1 MAGQVAEA
9 QREAAAALSPGPVSE
24 FKAGRIELSGAAW
37 KVTVGASPIPAI
49 WMEHIIPRHGA
60 PCLLAMSTLPGGQST
75 AWVLGMTQQ
84 DAIPGNAG
92 KVLVA
97 AGGSATI
104 TVEVNGVS
112 QTATIVGPYAPA
124 VNDTAMLE
132 QRAGVLYAVGK
143 VGAIV
148 PPAVGVGGGTNEI
161 PPPPPPVE
169 TGTSEFRAQDSGT
182 HTPQVGGWNSY
193 YGANVYSGSGYV
205 PPSTGHWFYNGA
217 TRGLAD
223 KTNIGEVRFYL
234 GARQRA
240 GNYNAAATVHF
251 YRHNN
256 DSRGGEPGRTHGPH
270 DVVIPA
276 GWGGGWVTLPQSFGV
291 ALKGG
296 GGISIAGDPYVGF
309 VSGAASSMSGTLSID
324 WSK

>member
-1 MAGQVAEA
+1 VAGTVAEA
-9 QREAAAALSPGPVSE
+9 QQETARALAAGPIAE
-24 FKAGRIELSGAAW
+24 FKAGRIELTGATW
-37 KVTVGASPIPAI
+37 RVTVGTSPVQAI
-49 WMEHIIPRHGA
+49 WSEHVVPYNGA
-60 PCLLAMSTLPGGQST
+60 PCILGMSTPPGGQTT
-75 AWVLGMTQQ
+75 AWVLGVTQS
-84 DAIPGNAG
+84 APLVGSTG

-97 AGGSATI
+97 TGGSQTI

-112 QTATIVGPYAPA
+112 QTATIVGAYAPV
-124 VNDTAMLE
+124 VNDTAYLE
-132 QRAGVLYAVGK
+132 QRAGTLYAVGK
-143 VGAIV
+143 LGAAIPIPPV
-148 PPAVGVGGGTNEI
+148 PPTTDQT
-161 PPPPPPVE
+161 PPPPPIQ
-169 TGTSEFRAQDSGT
+169 TGTSDFRAQDSGT
-182 HTPQVGGWNSY
+182 YTAAVGGWNSY
-193 YGANVYSGSGYV
+193 YGQNVYSGSGYV

-223 KTNIGEVRFYL
+223 KTNIGQVRFYL

-256 DSRGGEPGRTHGPH
+256 DSRGGNPGLTAGPH
-270 DVVIPA
+270 DISIPA

-309 VSGAASSMSGTLSID
+309 TAGSAQPNSGYLEID
-324 WSK
+324 WSM